1 MKSIDIKLLG
11 NFRLLVDGKDRTSK
25 LENSPKKTLLLQYLI
40 LNKEKPVSSSTLLD
54 LLWEND
60 DSLNLSS
67 SLKTLVSRLR
77 KDLSDLGLDN
87 VISTRPSSYLWNP
100 SVVCHVDVFRLE
112 ELCLSLS
119 TAKELDSIT
128 RKNFDEVL
136 FIYDADLSG
145 DVVSSPAISSSVL
158 YYRNLYFKTV
168 YNYINL
174 LLETNDYTQIIR
186 ICKTSLEIDFLDSR
200 LNYELMKALM
210 KVGKNKDALSH
221 YQHITDLY
229 FIHLGV
235 KPSDEILDLY
245 KQLIFTFKD
254 SESTVEKIYD
264 ELIHLPDNH
273 GAYVCDY
280 SIFKDIYQL
289 YTRSLKRQDIPIFL
303 SVISIQQIGNEKIDA
318 LEMDRT
324 MRTLQYLIQSNLR
337 NCDTITRYSI
347 NQYALFLPN
356 IPNYEAAKV
365 VLHRIQKL
373 FYSDINNAKY
383 KFSFH
388 LLKLENQI

>member
-11 NFRLLVDGKDRTSK
+11 NFRLLVDGTDKTDK
-25 LENSPKKTLLLQYLI
+25 IENSPKKMLLLQYLI
-40 LNKEKPVSSSTLLD
+40 LNRDKPVNSTTLLD
-54 LLWEND
+54 VLWESD
-60 DSLNLSS
+60 DSLNLTS

-77 KDLSDLGLDN
+77 KDLADIGLND
-87 VISTRPSSYLWNP
+87 VILTRPSSYLWNP
-100 SVVCHVDVFRLE
+100 DIPCTVDVFRLE
-112 ELCLSLS
+112 SLCQSLS
-119 TAKELDSIT
+119 TKKELNQET
-128 RKNFDEVL
+128 RRDFDEIL
-136 FIYDADLSG
+136 FLYDADLSG
-145 DVVSSPAISSSVL
+145 EVALSPSISSSVL
-158 YYRNLYFKTV
+158 YYRNLYFKAI
-168 YNYINL
+168 YNYLQL
-174 LLETNDYTQIIR
+174 LSQNQEYTQIIR
-186 ICKTSLEIDFLDSR
+186 VCKTALEIDFLDSK
-200 LNYELMKALM
+200 LNFELMQALM
-210 KVGKNKDALSH
+210 NAGKNKDALSH

-235 KPSDEILDLY
+235 KPSDEILELY

-254 SESTVEKIYD
+254 SETTVEKIYD

-303 SVISIQQIGNEKIDA
+303 SVISVQQLNNERIDA

-324 MRTLQYLIQSNLR
+324 MRTLQHLIQTNLR

-356 IPNYEAAKV
+356 IPNHEAAKV
-365 VLHRIQKL
+365 VLHRIQKI
-373 FYSDINNAKY
+373 FYSDVNNAKY
-383 KFSFH
+383 KFNFH
-388 LLKLENQI
+388 LLKLENQH